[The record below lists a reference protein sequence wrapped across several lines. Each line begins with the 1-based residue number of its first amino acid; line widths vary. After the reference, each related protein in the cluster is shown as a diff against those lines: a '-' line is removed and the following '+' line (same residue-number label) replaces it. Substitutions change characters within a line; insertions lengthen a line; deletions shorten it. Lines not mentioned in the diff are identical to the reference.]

1 MNNFY
6 TKIVGMI
13 SEKYN
18 LMNLEQWFDIS
29 VIFFSFLAL
38 KNITNKNQVT
48 ILLACVG
55 SVEINLDVV
64 IASCNL

>member
-1 MNNFY
+1 M
-6 TKIVGMI
+6 V
-13 SEKYN
+13 SEKCK
-18 LMNLEQWFDIS
+18 LINLEQWFDIS

-38 KNITNKNQVT
+38 KNIANKNQVT

-55 SVEINLDVV
+55 SVKINLDVV